1 MSLIVR
7 EMEIKTTMRYHFT
20 GLNGYHQKKTQKK
33 QKPQNATN
41 NKCWRGCGE
50 K

>member
-20 GLNGYHQKKTQKK
+20 GLNGYHQKKKPTKTKNTKCYK
-33 QKPQNATN
+33 Q
-41 NKCWRGCGE
+41 
-50 K
+50 